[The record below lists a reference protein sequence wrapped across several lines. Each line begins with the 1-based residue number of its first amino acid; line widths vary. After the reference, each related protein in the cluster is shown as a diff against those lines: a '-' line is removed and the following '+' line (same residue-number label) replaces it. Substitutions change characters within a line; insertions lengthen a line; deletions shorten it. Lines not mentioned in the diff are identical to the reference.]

1 MLSNSRVKSLSVVLS
16 PFLWSRTDLSL
27 LRRSS
32 LCWTRMTHHGFPL
45 FQIITSLWK
54 FQLHDA
60 WFFHDYKEL
69 AYDYPQ
75 NLLKNNLVYLIFQS
89 YVLEK
94 GCWFLNLRKII
105 LKEQI
110 ESIPWAKTEVI
121 LNFSIFKMI
130 YPQKPLKNSI
140 GKGFCQQSIT
150 I

>member
-1 MLSNSRVKSLSVVLS
+1 MLSNSRVKIVVPFMKLTDFS
-16 PFLWSRTDLSL
+16 PFSWVHFSIESIFVESDGLETVTPEFTL
-27 LRRSS
+27 LDP
-32 LCWTRMTHHGFPL
+32 HHGFPF
-45 FQIITSLWK
+45 FQIIKSLWK

-75 NLLKNNLVYLIFQS
+75 NLLKKNLVYLIFQS

-110 ESIPWAKTEVI
+110 ESTLWAKI
-121 LNFSIFKMI
+121 
-130 YPQKPLKNSI
+130 
-140 GKGFCQQSIT
+140 
-150 I
+150 